1 MIRQLVAAG
10 TGARY
15 GVPPMSALPNLDPQR
30 FARDDRPRGRFRD
43 EKPAPIGRLF
53 DQDPPF
59 AIEAEM
65 SLLGSMI
72 LDPKVIGD
80 ALQVLKGAEAFY
92 DEKHALVYQALVATF
107 DKYHAID
114 LVQLK
119 QHLADKGVLE
129 QVGGVEY
136 LVQLAEAVPTS
147 ANWPHFARLV
157 SEKHRLR
164 RLIDAAGQILYD
176 AYHAGRS
183 RDEDAAAI
191 IDAAEQKIFEIAEQ
205 ESAGDPQDLHQLLM
219 LEYERLMALEEGKA
233 APDGVRSGFYDL
245 DEMLGGFQPG
255 EMIILAARPS
265 MGKTALALNLAE
277 QMALG
282 TSAPSSP
289 TPERD
294 AQPVGVFSL
303 EMSKSSLVQRM
314 LSAWSGYSSQRIRRG
329 MLSGHDYEQLLQACG
344 QLGKAPLYID
354 DTPGLTVLQLRA
366 RARRMVHRYGVKA
379 IMIDYLQLLSSPGAA
394 RESRQ
399 VEVGAISRGVKAL
412 ARELK
417 VPIVCLSQLN
427 RGPESRDNNRPR
439 LSDLRESGS
448 LEQDADVVLLLHR
461 EEYYHIGD
469 PDWLNDPNNADKM
482 GVAEIIIAKQRNGP
496 TGTVRLTWD
505 SNTTRFKNHADA
517 RPGGGYA
524 SGDFGGAP
532 SAPRPAPARDDGP
545 APRTTPRA
553 SLGDGGSAPFSGPE
567 VEFPRRNGG
576 WHAGKQ
582 QGPVD
587 NHRDGGGPDRDL
599 DDEPPPA
606 PF

>member
-1 MIRQLVAAG
+1 MRGVWSWTMSNISGGQFDG
-10 TGARY
+10 QRY
-15 GVPPMSALPNLDPQR
+15 GNAGER
-30 FARDDRPRGRFRD
+30 ARGGWAKG
-43 EKPAPIGRLF
+43 EKGNTPAPLGRLF
-53 DQDPPF
+53 DQDPPY

-72 LDPKVIGD
+72 LDPRVIGD

-92 DEKHALVYQALVATF
+92 DERHGLVYQSLISTF
-107 DKYHAID
+107 DKHHAVD
-114 LVQLK
+114 LVQLR
-119 QHLADKGVLE
+119 QALADKGVLE

-136 LVQLAEAVPTS
+136 LVQLAESVPTS

-164 RLIDAAGQILYD
+164 RLIDAAGQILFD
-176 AYHAGRS
+176 AYHAGRT
-183 RDEDAAAI
+183 RDEDAGAI
-191 IDAAEQKIFEIAEQ
+191 IDSAEQRIFEIAEQ
-205 ESAGDPQDLHQLLM
+205 ESGGDPQDLHQLLM

-233 APDGVRSGFYDL
+233 APDGVRCGYYDL

-282 TSAPSSP
+282 TCEPASP
-289 TPERD
+289 RQERD
-294 AQPVGVFSL
+294 PQPVGVFSL
-303 EMSKSSLVQRM
+303 EMSKASLVQRM

-329 MLSGHDYEQLLQACG
+329 ALSTHDYEQLLTACG
-344 QLGKAPLYID
+344 ELGKAPLYID

-379 IMIDYLQLLSSPGAA
+379 LMIDYLQLLSSPGAA

-461 EEYYHIGD
+461 EEYYHIGET
-469 PDWLNDPNNADKM
+469 DWLDDPNNADKV
-482 GVAEIIIAKQRNGP
+482 GVAEVIIAKQRNGP

-505 SNTTRFKNHADA
+505 SQTTRFKNHADA
-517 RPGGGYA
+517 RPSGDTYRAPRESGGG
-524 SGDFGGAP
+524 GGGG
-532 SAPRPAPARDDGP
+532 SV
-545 APRTTPRA
+545 PRA
-553 SLGDGGSAPFSGPE
+553 SLSDGPAVDVPKRGGGGGG
-567 VEFPRRNGG
+567 GG

-582 QGPVD
+582 SGPAEQ
-587 NHRDGGGPDRDL
+587 HRDGGGPERDMG
-599 DDEPPPA
+599 DMGGDEEAPPA

>member
-1 MIRQLVAAG
+1 MPQETGSPTEFDQYVRRAAELG
-10 TGARY
+10 KKNAVRTESLRT
-15 GVPPMSALPNLDPQR
+15 P
-30 FARDDRPRGRFRD
+30 
-43 EKPAPIGRLF
+43 RLF
-53 DQDPPF
+53 DREAPQ

-65 SLLGSMI
+65 ALLGSLI
-72 LDPKVIGD
+72 LDPRLIGD
-80 ALQVLKGAEAFY
+80 VIQQLPNREAFY
-92 DEKHALVYQALVATF
+92 DEKLSLIYSVMVTVYDKHNALDLVMLQQALRDSKATETTEWADF
-107 DKYHAID
+107 
-114 LVQLK
+114 LVR
-119 QHLADKGVLE
+119 LAE
-129 QVGGVEY
+129 QV
-136 LVQLAEAVPTS
+136 PS
-147 ANWPHFARLV
+147 PANWAHYCRIV
-157 SEKHRLR
+157 KEKYRLR
-164 RLIDAAGQILYD
+164 RLIEASGLVLFD
-176 AYHAGRS
+176 AYHS
-183 RDEDAAAI
+183 TRDGDEIAAL
-191 IDAAEQKIFEIAEQ
+191 IDVAEQRIFAIAEEDNAADVQ
-205 ESAGDPQDLHQLLM
+205 SLQQLLT

-233 APDGVRSGFYDL
+233 APDGVRCGFYDL

-282 TSAPSSP
+282 TSEPASRRA
-289 TPERD
+289 EREPQ
-294 AQPVGVFSL
+294 AVGVFSL
-303 EMSKSSLVQRM
+303 EMSKASLVQRM

-329 MLSGHDYEQLLQACG
+329 ALSTHDYEQLLTACG
-344 QLGKAPLYID
+344 ELGKAPLYID

-366 RARRMVHRYGVKA
+366 RARRMVHRYNVKA

-469 PDWLNDPNNADKM
+469 QEWLDDPNNADKV
-482 GVAEIIIAKQRNGP
+482 GLAEVIIAKQRNGP

-505 SNTTRFKNHADA
+505 NSTTRFKNHADA
-517 RPGGGYA
+517 RPSADTYRA
-524 SGDFGGAP
+524 PHQQTPAP
-532 SAPRPAPARDDGP
+532 SPA
-545 APRTTPRA
+545 PRA
-553 SLGDGGSAPFSGPE
+553 SLSDAPPPPAGPE
-567 VEFPRRNGG
+567 IHTPRSSGG
-576 WHAGKQ
+576 WHAGRQ
-582 QGPVD
+582 SGPVE
-587 NHRDGGGPDRDL
+587 NHRDGGGPDRDTP
-599 DDEPPPA
+599 DEDEAPPA